1 MTVGAKYTY
10 LAWQQTNLEASH
22 KLVLLKLADLCGQ
35 DGSVAVVLSEIA
47 KECLLGEFG
56 LADVLTAL
64 AQKGMLQKGQV
75 SSNGREQVHHFTLS
89 LSEPNS
95 LPVIEA
101 SREQQSQP
109 TPVVTTP
116 QASPAPPWTYHP
128 MNLYKVP
135 VANRDSLWQRFIRER
150 DVRNVNEVRRD
161 SMLRDWLEMM
171 KGSGGFEQYFEGESQ
186 GRNDRVPATRQRTQA
201 PSNAKYISTHDLQEN
216 EIAEWAMQS
225 ILHSGMTADPNLFW
239 EKFVVYYKARANE
252 FLSVTQM
259 LNKLRLWIV
268 NEKQAEDR
276 RRQADERRRQS
287 FQQSQKAGEVSPSEE
302 FREYLRG
309 QGKNPN
315 F

>member
-1 MTVGAKYTY
+1 MSAKFTY

-35 DGSVAVVLSEIA
+35 DGSVAVALADVA

-56 LADVLTAL
+56 FADVLTAL
-64 AQKGMLQKGQV
+64 SQKGLLEKGRVESIGSRQI
-75 SSNGREQVHHFTLS
+75 HHLTLS

-95 LPVIEA
+95 LPVIETSMA
-101 SREQQSQP
+101 HDSQP
-109 TPVVTTP
+109 KTPVVTTP
-116 QASPAPPWTYHP
+116 QASSAPPWTYHP

-135 VANRDSLWQRFIRER
+135 VASRDNLWQRFIRER
-150 DVRNVNEVRRD
+150 DVRNMNDVRRD
-161 SMLRDWLEMM
+161 AILRDWLEMM
-171 KGSGGFEQYFEGESQ
+171 KGSGGFQEYFENTHSQ
-186 GRNDRVPATRQRTQA
+186 NERPAPSRQRSSA

-225 ILHSGMTADPNLFW
+225 ILHSGMAADPHLFW

-287 FQQSQKAGEVSPSEE
+287 FQQSQKSGEVSPSEE